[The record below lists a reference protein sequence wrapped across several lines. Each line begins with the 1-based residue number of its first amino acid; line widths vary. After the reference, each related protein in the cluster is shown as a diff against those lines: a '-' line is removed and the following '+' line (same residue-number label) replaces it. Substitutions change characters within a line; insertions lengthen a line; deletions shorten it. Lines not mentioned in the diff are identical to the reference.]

1 VKDLDTALLCELVGI
16 DRAGFEKRMKTARDH
31 SPYKASQFEKQIP
44 AKTYAK
50 LQEHLYKFRGFYVQN
65 RTVRSYP
72 DSIAAQFL
80 GYIQEVNDRDIE
92 RSNGFYRPGDYIGA
106 SGVERA
112 YEELLRGKRGVKKV
126 IDRKSTRL

>member
-1 VKDLDTALLCELVGI
+1 GVRPSGNPPRGERPRYRIAVRTGGH
-16 DRAGFEKRMKTARDH
+16 RSRRFRKRMKTARDH

-92 RSNGFYRPGDYIGA
+92 
-106 SGVERA
+106 
-112 YEELLRGKRGVKKV
+112 
-126 IDRKSTRL
+126 